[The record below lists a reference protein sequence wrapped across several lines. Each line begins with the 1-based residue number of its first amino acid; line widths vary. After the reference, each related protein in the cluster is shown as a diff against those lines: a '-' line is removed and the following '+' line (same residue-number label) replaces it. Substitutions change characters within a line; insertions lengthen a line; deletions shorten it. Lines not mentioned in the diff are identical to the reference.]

1 MTEKE
6 FLEKREPFWLI
17 GDDLEVVT
25 PTSSDKNDMHS
36 YLCKKY
42 HYNWLHCIRGY
53 WMPEEKFAMVYCGD
67 YETPN
72 CTVMVAQYLLN
83 YFPDVKWIGFGCN
96 KGKPGEIWPPKIKV
110 ILE

>member
-6 FLEKREPFWLI
+6 FLDKREPFWLE
-17 GDDLEVVT
+17 GEDLKIIM
-25 PTSSDKNDMHS
+25 PSGPDKNDIHA

-42 HYNWLHCIRGY
+42 SYNWLFAIRGY
-53 WMPEEKFAMVYCGD
+53 WMPDEKFVMLYTGD

-83 YFPDVKWIGFGCN
+83 YFKADWIGFGCN
-96 KGKPGEIWPPKIKV
+96 KGKPGEVWEPKIKIYKV
-110 ILE
+110 